1 MKPFLIFLGLAVA
14 GVLGYMNEPSLRYQ
28 ITGVMPKM
36 AGQHGVKP
44 TVSEFPP
51 VDLASLT
58 PEQLPEKVTLRAE
71 VLVTDTASELTMKI
85 PAGNRVKLVRIE
97 GANVV
102 VSPGEAT
109 CTGVLAIAS
118 TDLMEQLAT
127 HPVAAQKAPS
137 DETPIVSEPVMPTT
151 EDSTES
157 VPESTGESVPEATG
171 EVALESTGEAVLEPA
186 PEETP
191 APVVE
196 AFVPPV
202 GKAGAVLVKIMQTSI
217 RNGQLKE
224 FAFNQVRGWKPEAN
238 ETVDGVLY
246 QTGVAAYKAETVFG
260 TKTIL
265 AKALIKNG
273 KVARW
278 IWPKSGIAI
287 K

>member
-1 MKPFLIFLGLAVA
+1 
-14 GVLGYMNEPSLRYQ
+14 
-28 ITGVMPKM
+28 
-36 AGQHGVKP
+36 
-44 TVSEFPP
+44 
-51 VDLASLT
+51 
-58 PEQLPEKVTLRAE
+58 
-71 VLVTDTASELTMKI
+71 
-85 PAGNRVKLVRIE
+85 
-97 GANVV
+97 
-102 VSPGEAT
+102 
-109 CTGVLAIAS
+109 
-118 TDLMEQLAT
+118 MEQLAT

-137 DETPIVSEPVMPTT
+137 VETPLVSEPVMPTT

-157 VPESTGESVPEATG
+157 VPEAVTEATG
-171 EVALESTGEAVLEPA
+171 EVALEPTGGAVLEPA

-202 GKAGAVLVKIMQTSI
+202 GKAGAVIVKIMQTSI
-217 RNGQLKE
+217 RSGQLKE

-260 TKTIL
+260 SKTIL

-278 IWPKSGIAI
+278 IWPRSGIAI